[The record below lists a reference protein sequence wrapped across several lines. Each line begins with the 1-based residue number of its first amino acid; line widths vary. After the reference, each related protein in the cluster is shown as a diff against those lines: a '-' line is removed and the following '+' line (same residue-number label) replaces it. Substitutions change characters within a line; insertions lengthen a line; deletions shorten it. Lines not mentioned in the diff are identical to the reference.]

1 MSQDRVATSRNFS
14 LDRVLARDERCAAD
28 PVGGLLQSKCVSDII
43 YDVRLVL
50 DTDVVFAALR
60 SPSGGSAALLRCLDD
75 GMGTL
80 LLSTTLLF
88 EYEAICSL
96 VEHRMVAGLG
106 IEDVQ
111 VFLDGLAAMAEP
123 VEIFFSWRPML
134 NDPDDEMVLE
144 AAMNGGAH
152 AIVTFN
158 RRDFGDA
165 PRRFGIAVLRPADAL
180 GSLRR

>member
-1 MSQDRVATSRNFS
+1 
-14 LDRVLARDERCAAD
+14 
-28 PVGGLLQSKCVSDII
+28 
-43 YDVRLVL
+43 
-50 DTDVVFAALR
+50 
-60 SPSGGSAALLRCLDD
+60 
-75 GMGTL
+75 MGTL

-88 EYEAICSL
+88 EYEAIFSL

-123 VEIFFSWRPML
+123 VETFCSWRPML

-144 AAMNGGAH
+144 AAMNGRAD